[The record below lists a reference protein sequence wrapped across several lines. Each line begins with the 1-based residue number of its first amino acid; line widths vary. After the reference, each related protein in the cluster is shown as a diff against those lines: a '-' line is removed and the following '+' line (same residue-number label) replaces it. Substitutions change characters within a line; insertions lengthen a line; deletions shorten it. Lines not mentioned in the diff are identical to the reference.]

1 MPVANCPNC
10 RMPLECSHCRNLVDA
25 EQLEGVYGEPLH
37 GTDTGEARGSSGRE
51 AWTPRARSRFIASLG
66 QRARSQYA
74 ASLASAETDD
84 GTPFIRRVAD
94 QAWREAGADAPE
106 FVGERALSDE
116 RFASWQVAAE
126 AQARAVAANAAL
138 EQARLR
144 LSRELDAFNRIAE
157 PMPAWAFEDGPGLT
171 AIDRDRR

>member
-1 MPVANCPNC
+1 MATGTGLELLPAPAALPSFAVAELLPLPPGVLSSGGDAQVPVANCPNC

-84 GTPFIRRVAD
+84 GNPFIRRVAD
-94 QAWREAGADAPE
+94 QAWREAGA
-106 FVGERALSDE
+106 G
-116 RFASWQVAAE
+116 
-126 AQARAVAANAAL
+126 
-138 EQARLR
+138 
-144 LSRELDAFNRIAE
+144 
-157 PMPAWAFEDGPGLT
+157 
-171 AIDRDRR
+171 